1 MIKSLIASLHFT
13 SLHFTLKIISMSKL
27 TRQKFLQDLDPSIS
41 STSSK
46 LACRLRLKSQ
56 LVETSSKL
64 TCRLNLSTQLVDST
78 CRLNLSIPLQT
89 HLLTPLETS
98 TLADFIQTHL
108 STQPVDFIQTQ
119 LVSFIQTH
127 SSTLPE
133 TPRKSQLVDL
143 VDSTRKSHLP
153 IISKIST
160 LIRCFKHP
168 LKSQRLR
175 SSRLVESLNL
185 KVLPAVVELSPASL
199 QNFTRRSCR
208 SRRSLSAKR
217 SQNSLKTS
225 RFRKRLFS
233 STFRRGSVTVFSK
246 TARTFVFSLT
256 LSEAFVTQLSLL
268 LPLSLHPLPSTLIA
282 LL

>member
-1 MIKSLIASLHFT
+1 MIKSLIASPRFKDHQHVKTYSSKISPRSRPVDLVDFIQTHLST
-13 SLHFTLKIISMSKL
+13 PLKIS
-27 TRQKFLQDLDPSIS
+27 
-41 STSSK
+41 
-46 LACRLRLKSQ
+46 
-56 LVETSSKL
+56 
-64 TCRLNLSTQLVDST
+64 TCRNFIQTHLSTQLVDST
-78 CRLNLSIPLQT
+78 CRNFIQT

-108 STQPVDFIQTQ
+108 STQLVD
-119 LVSFIQTH
+119 FIQTH

-160 LIRCFKHP
+160 LIRCLKHP

-175 SSRLVESLNL
+175 LSRLVESLNL

-246 TARTFVFSLT
+246 TTRTFVFSLT